1 MNPASL
7 IHVLDLFGV
16 AVFAVSG
23 ALSAGRKSMDVFGVI
38 VVAVVTAIG
47 GGTIRD
53 VLLDRH
59 PVFWIADPTYL
70 IVILVAAIATVVF
83 TRFQRPPR
91 VSLLV
96 ADAFGLGL
104 FSIVGARIAHEAG
117 APAVIAIL
125 MGAVT
130 GSAGGLLRDILCAE
144 IPLILRRDIYA
155 LASLIGA
162 TIYVLLEEAGL
173 ALAVSAPVGAATVFL
188 LRLAALKWNLQVPSF
203 TLDDE
208 DP

>member
-7 IHVLDLFGV
+7 IHALDLFGI

-38 VVAVVTAIG
+38 VVAVVTATG

-59 PVFWIADPTYL
+59 PVFWIGDPTYL
-70 IVILVAAIATVVF
+70 VVILVAAIATVSF

-104 FSIVGARIAHEAG
+104 FSIVGARIALEAG
-117 APAVIAIL
+117 APILIAVL
-125 MGAVT
+125 MGAIT

-155 LASLIGA
+155 VASLIGA
-162 TIYVLLEEAGL
+162 TVYVLLEEVGL
-173 ALAVSAPVGAATVFL
+173 ALTISAPVGAATVFL
-188 LRLAALKWNLQVPSF
+188 LRLAAMKWNLQVPSF
-203 TLDDE
+203 ILDDE

>member
-7 IHVLDLFGV
+7 IHALDLFGI

-38 VVAVVTAIG
+38 VVAVVTATG

-59 PVFWIADPTYL
+59 PVFWIGDPTYL
-70 IVILVAAIATVVF
+70 VVILVAAIATVIF

-104 FSIVGARIAHEAG
+104 FSIVGARIALEAG
-117 APAVIAIL
+117 APILIAVL
-125 MGAVT
+125 MGAIT

-144 IPLILRRDIYA
+144 IPLILRRHIYA
-155 LASLIGA
+155 VASLIGA
-162 TIYVLLEEAGL
+162 TVYVLLEEVGL
-173 ALAVSAPVGAATVFL
+173 ALTISAPVGAATVFL
-188 LRLAALKWNLQVPSF
+188 LRLAAMKWNLQVPSF
-203 TLDDE
+203 ILDDE